1 MSTHA
6 NGNGHQS
13 RFRLSD
19 TELQMLRLA
28 ILRHLSNKE
37 IAREMT
43 TTHQTVK
50 NRWMRIYRK
59 LGVRGREWAM
69 LSAWKRGLIE

>member
-1 MSTHA
+1 M
-6 NGNGHQS
+6 NGNGHHS
-13 RFRLSD
+13 RFKLTE

-28 ILRHLSNKE
+28 ILRHLTNKE

-50 NRWMRIYRK
+50 NRWMRIYQK

-69 LSAWKRGLIE
+69 LAAYKRGLIE